1 MFPFGRDWADEILS
15 FGISV
20 NEPSL
25 KVESGAVQVRLVSH
39 NGGMA
44 LFGQVLTAMI
54 TPFDSTGAL
63 DIAEAIRLAKW
74 LQDNG
79 NDGLV
84 ISGTT
89 GESSTLTDPEKL
101 ELWEA
106 IIGAV
111 TIPVIAGSGS
121 NDTAHSVHLTKEV
134 TKMGAAGILAVGPYY
149 NRPPQSGLIGH
160 IEAMANATTLPVVVY
175 DIPVRTGRKISTESL
190 AYLANNVKNV
200 KALKDAAGNPAEA
213 ANLMAMVPKDFE
225 LYSGDDGL
233 TLAFLAYGG
242 SGVIGVAT
250 HWSAPEHQ
258 LMVNA
263 FKSGDVKKA
272 RAINDILLES
282 YAFET
287 GDANPNPIP
296 SKVMMNHLG
305 FNVGQCRL
313 PMGPPPAG
321 LDVRARE
328 VHANLEKARTA
339 LRG

>member
-1 MFPFGRDWADEILS
+1 
-15 FGISV
+15 
-20 NEPSL
+20 
-25 KVESGAVQVRLVSH
+25 
-39 NGGMA
+39 MA
-44 LFGQVLTAMI
+44 IFGQVLTAMI
-54 TPFDSTGAL
+54 TPFDASGAL
-63 DIAEAIRLAKW
+63 DLNEAVRLAKW

-84 ISGTT
+84 VSGTT
-89 GESSTLTDPEKL
+89 GESSTLTDAEKL
-101 ELWEA
+101 ALWEA
-106 IIGAV
+106 VINAV

-149 NRPPQSGLIGH
+149 NRPPQSGLEGH
-160 IEAMANATTLPVVVY
+160 ITAMANATTLPVVVY
-175 DIPVRTGRKISTESL
+175 DIPVRTGRKISTQTL
-190 AYLANNVKNV
+190 AKLANTVPNI
-200 KALKDAAGNPAEA
+200 KALKDAAGAPAET
-213 ANLMAMVPKDFE
+213 ANLMAQVPKDFE

-258 LMVNA
+258 AMITA
-263 FKSGDVKKA
+263 FKNGDVALA
-272 RAINDILLES
+272 RKYNDILLES

-287 GDANPNPIP
+287 GDDNPNPIP

-305 FNVGQCRL
+305 FTVGDCRL

-321 LDVRARE
+321 LADRAAT
-328 VHANLEKARTA
+328 VHANLQKAREA
-339 LRG
+339 LSK

>member
-1 MFPFGRDWADEILS
+1 
-15 FGISV
+15 
-20 NEPSL
+20 
-25 KVESGAVQVRLVSH
+25 
-39 NGGMA
+39 MA

-63 DIAEAIRLAKW
+63 NIDEAVRLARW

-84 ISGTT
+84 VSGTT

-101 ELWEA
+101 ALWEA
-106 IIGAV
+106 VIGAV

-149 NRPPQSGLIGH
+149 NRPPQSGLVGH
-160 IEAMANATTLPVVVY
+160 ITAMANATNLPVVVY

-190 AYLANNVKNV
+190 ANNVKNI
-200 KALKDAAGNPAEA
+200 KALKDAAGAPAET
-213 ANLMAMVPKDFE
+213 ANLMKMVPKDFE

-258 LMVNA
+258 QMISA
-263 FKSGDVKKA
+263 FKSGDIATA
-272 RAINDILLES
+272 RAYNDILLES

-305 FNVGQCRL
+305 FAVGECRL

-321 LDVRARE
+321 LDIRARE
-328 VHANLEKARTA
+328 VHENLQKARAA

>member
-1 MFPFGRDWADEILS
+1 
-15 FGISV
+15 
-20 NEPSL
+20 
-25 KVESGAVQVRLVSH
+25 
-39 NGGMA
+39 MA
-44 LFGQVLTAMI
+44 IFGQVLTAMI
-54 TPFDSTGAL
+54 TPFDASGAL
-63 DIAEAIRLAKW
+63 DLNEAVRLAKW

-89 GESSTLTDPEKL
+89 GESSTLTDAEKL
-101 ELWEA
+101 ALWEA
-106 IIGAV
+106 VINAV

-149 NRPPQSGLIGH
+149 NRPPQSGLEGH
-160 IEAMANATTLPVVVY
+160 ITAMANATTLPVVVY
-175 DIPVRTGRKISTESL
+175 DIPVRTGRKISTQTL
-190 AYLANNVKNV
+190 AKLANTVPNI
-200 KALKDAAGNPAEA
+200 KALKDAAGAPAET
-213 ANLMAMVPKDFE
+213 ANLMAQVPKDFE

-258 LMVNA
+258 AMITA
-263 FKSGDVKKA
+263 FKNGDVALA
-272 RAINDILLES
+272 RKYNDILLES

-287 GDANPNPIP
+287 GDDNPNPIP

-305 FNVGQCRL
+305 FKVGDCRL
-313 PMGPPPAG
+313 PMGPPPVG
-321 LDVRARE
+321 LADRAAT
-328 VHANLEKARTA
+328 VHANLQKAREA
-339 LRG
+339 LSK

>member
-1 MFPFGRDWADEILS
+1 
-15 FGISV
+15 
-20 NEPSL
+20 
-25 KVESGAVQVRLVSH
+25 
-39 NGGMA
+39 MA
-44 LFGQVLTAMI
+44 IFGQVLTAMI
-54 TPFDSTGAL
+54 TPFDASGAL
-63 DIAEAIRLAKW
+63 DLNEAVRLAKW

-84 ISGTT
+84 VSGTT
-89 GESSTLTDPEKL
+89 GESSTLTDAEKL
-101 ELWEA
+101 ALWEA
-106 IIGAV
+106 VINAV

-149 NRPPQSGLIGH
+149 NRPPQSGLEGH
-160 IEAMANATTLPVVVY
+160 ITAMANATTLPVVVY
-175 DIPVRTGRKISTESL
+175 DIPVRTGRKISTHTL
-190 AYLANNVKNV
+190 AKLANTVPNI
-200 KALKDAAGNPAEA
+200 KALKDAAGVPAET
-213 ANLMAMVPKDFE
+213 ANLMAQVPKDFE

-258 LMVNA
+258 AMITA
-263 FKSGDVKKA
+263 FKNGDVALA
-272 RAINDILLES
+272 RKYNDILLES

-287 GDANPNPIP
+287 GDDNPNPIP

-305 FNVGQCRL
+305 FKVGDCRL

-321 LDVRARE
+321 LADRAAT
-328 VHANLEKARTA
+328 VHANLQKAREA
-339 LRG
+339 LSK